1 METPPYEVMPFNRD
15 KFLDAVRSSF
25 MTRAQVESHEGAAYL
40 ENYLS
45 EIGAKTMVVEN
56 DYTDADY
63 LDDFANYY
71 VKSYVQYE
79 RHCRR
84 LHFFSISFDEARFL
98 SEIVNQS
105 TASEEFLRSYL
116 GFIVARPLPS
126 AIIGRTV
133 LQTYDSDGTHRNY
146 PTTKQYSA
154 HLFGCELSVNSLA
167 FQEQDTVL
175 AACATVALWSA
186 FQKTSALFETSAS
199 TPAQITRA
207 ATSAVYSSR
216 PLPSKA
222 LRLEQMARAVRA
234 VGLEPEVISAGPQ
247 VPIMSLI
254 YGYLQ
259 LGVPVVLILNVE
271 GDGHAVTVAGY
282 SLKDNPAI
290 TREDWVDPTPP
301 LRRVGLRIDEL
312 YVHDDG
318 VGPFARIKVVER
330 SGKEPKKFAVYF
342 EGDWVDSAG
351 SAACLEPRAII
362 VPVYHK
368 IRLTFLD
375 LQDWVN
381 QFNAVAELEMKDFD
395 EGEWLFALTD
405 TNDFKVAVKVSSLP
419 ASTRKRVLLRELP
432 RFVWTATF
440 SVAGKAAVQLVFD
453 ATGMTRSV
461 PVLDVLYFKD
471 DVREAVA
478 KVLASGAEKLLH
490 ERFLELLRE
499 KSG

>member
-1 METPPYEVMPFNRD
+1 MEAPPYEVMPFNQD

-25 MTRAQVESHEGAAYL
+25 MTRAQVESHEGADYL
-40 ENYLS
+40 QRYLS

-71 VKSYVQYE
+71 VKSYVRYE

-84 LHFFSISFDEARFL
+84 LHFFSIAFDEKGFL
-98 SEIVNQS
+98 SEIVNRS
-105 TASEEFLRSYL
+105 AASEEFLHSYL

-133 LQTYDSDGTHRNY
+133 IQTYDSDGTRRNY

-154 HLFGCELSVNSLA
+154 HLFGCELTVNSLA

-216 PLPSKA
+216 PLPSRA

-234 VGLEPEVISAGPQ
+234 VGLEPEVTSAGPH

-259 LGVPVVLILNVE
+259 LGVPVVLILDVE

-282 SLKDNPAI
+282 SLNETPAL

-301 LRRVGLRIDEL
+301 LRRVGLRMDEL

-318 VGPFARIKVVER
+318 VGPFARIKVLER
-330 SGKEPKKFAVYF
+330 PEKVAKKFAVYF
-342 EGDWVDSAG
+342 EGDWKGASG
-351 SAACLEPRAII
+351 NAACLEPRAII

-368 IRLTFLD
+368 IRLTFMD

-381 QFNAVAELEMKDFD
+381 QFNTIAELEMKDFD
-395 EGEWLFALTD
+395 KVEWFFALTD
-405 TNDFKVAVKVSSLP
+405 TNDFKVAVKLSSLP
-419 ASTRKRVLLRELP
+419 TAIRRNVLLRELP
-432 RFVWTATF
+432 RFVWTATLA
-440 SVAGKAAVQLVFD
+440 VAGEAAVQLVFD
-453 ATGMTRSV
+453 ATGMTRSL
-461 PVLDVLYFKD
+461 PVLEVLYYKD
-471 DVREAVA
+471 DVRKTVS
-478 KVLASGAEKLLH
+478 KVLASGAEQLLD

-499 KSG
+499 KTG